1 MSRSRTPNT
10 PSSTTPTPSRYRFA
24 GRIGIMAAVAT
35 LTCAAGLAPAHADS
49 LAGSGYVALGDSYAS
64 GEGGGNYLDDGTS
77 CDRSP
82 ASYPNLVS
90 SAKGLDLDLQ
100 ACSGAVIGD
109 LASQYGALGGDTELV
124 TVSAGGNDIGF
135 APVITDCAKPAWWG
149 DCGAAVDDAERIA
162 RDTLPNRLDQA
173 YATIRAK
180 APKAKVVV
188 TGYPRLF
195 NGEDCS
201 VATFFSAGDMERLN
215 GAADT
220 LDGVTRAAAA
230 RAGFGYVDVRDEFEG
245 HQVCDSDEWI
255 HNLSTRIPNS
265 FHPKPAGYVAYA
277 GEVTGVLGGSTK
289 SSPQRRGQGTVRTGG
304 QTSSDTNRGKVGAA
318 DLNSPSA
325 RAAARKAGISRAEV
339 DTLAAAQTKRADQL
353 TGTEKVALQR
363 ANS

>member
-1 MSRSRTPNT
+1 MSRST
-10 PSSTTPTPSRYRFA
+10 PSPTGPSRVRLA
-24 GRIGIMAAVAT
+24 GRVGIVAAVAT
-35 LTCAAGLAPAHADS
+35 LTCAAGLAPAYADTS
-49 LAGSGYVALGDSYAS
+49 SGSGYVALGDSYAA
-64 GEGGGNYLDDGTS
+64 GEGGGDYLDDGTK

-82 ASYPNLVS
+82 ASYPNRVS
-90 SAKGLDLDLQ
+90 SSKGLDLDLQ

-109 LASQYGALGGDTELV
+109 LTSQYGALGDDTELV

-162 RDTLPNRLDQA
+162 RNTLPSRLDEA

-180 APKAKVVV
+180 APNAKVVV

-195 NGEDCS
+195 NGQDCS
-201 VATFFSAGDMERLN
+201 AATFFSAGDMQRLN

-245 HQVCDSDEWI
+245 HQICDSDEWI
-255 HNLSTRIPNS
+255 HNLSVRIPNS
-265 FHPKPAGYVAYA
+265 FHPKPAGYSSYA
-277 GEVTGVLGGSTK
+277 TEVTGLLGGSTK
-289 SSPQRRGQGTVRTGG
+289 SSPQRRSQVKVRTGG
-304 QTSSDTNRGKVGAA
+304 QTSSDTTRGKVGVV
-318 DLNSPSA
+318 DLTSPSA
-325 RAAARKAGISRAEV
+325 RAAARKAGISQAEV
-339 DTLAAAQTKRADQL
+339 DALAVAQTKRADQL

-363 ANS
+363 AKS